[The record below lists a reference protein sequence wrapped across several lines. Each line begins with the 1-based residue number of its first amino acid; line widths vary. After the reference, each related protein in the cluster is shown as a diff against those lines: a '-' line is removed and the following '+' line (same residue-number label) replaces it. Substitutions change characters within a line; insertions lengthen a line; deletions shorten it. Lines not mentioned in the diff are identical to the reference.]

1 VGEPAVTDSCP
12 SLADLVLAAD
22 GGLSPSHKAEMTAH
36 LGQCQACRNRLQQ
49 ANAFLEASAELDDE
63 DLAGDEELA
72 GESRASVSLMN
83 RRGVSDR
90 VENTRAAMSVSF
102 EDEIGAAFD
111 SVEKDAA
118 RNREFVRRLHKQKQD
133 VIHRPAPTTAW
144 VRKWLPAAAVIPL
157 LIFGLA
163 LPRMQTVVRAEE
175 LLTLASN
182 HESSLPADRVQ
193 RLRIRLT
200 PRIPAFTPQAGG
212 RRAAVP
218 PVAPFFAVRNVTG
231 VAARGGVSA
240 GASSDGVSPDGES
253 SDGASTSGEYTAVE
267 RMLAHHGFEWRQPLS
282 LASVRAWRLTPGA
295 KHDEVFVGEDLLVLK
310 TTASEGTLRDVELTV
325 RRHDYHVVKLVLGF
339 DGIGRLEI
347 TEVEES
353 VRAVKAAPV
362 APTAPLAAAPVGMT
376 TVPSTAAA
384 ARDIAADAALS
395 PVTTVVGRA
404 PVMQPGLSR
413 WLDRTFGARP
423 ERKAFVPDLQRLVT
437 GVRQN
442 LSALDTLG
450 RRYPEAE
457 IEQQWSDADQAALRR
472 RVNDSYRRISRDLN
486 DLDARIGIL
495 FGSTTRSL
503 PVTEAPADWR
513 QRAADALAH
522 AEAMDVQVRQLLT
535 FDDVPSAEARAT
547 VRGAGQVPS
556 TFAALWDVV
565 HAPVGGPASR
575 Y

>member
-1 VGEPAVTDSCP
+1 VREPAVTDSCP
-12 SLADLVLAAD
+12 SLGDLVLAAD

-63 DLAGDEELA
+63 DLAGGEELA
-72 GESRASVSLMN
+72 SESPASVSLMN

-102 EDEIGAAFD
+102 EDEIGAEFD

-118 RNREFVRRLHKQKQD
+118 RHREFVRRLHKQKQD
-133 VIHRPAPTTAW
+133 GIHRPTPTTAW

-212 RRAAVP
+212 RPAAVP

-231 VAARGGVSA
+231 LAAPGGVSSV
-240 GASSDGVSPDGES
+240 GASSDGLSPDGES

-282 LASVRAWRLTPGA
+282 LAGVRAW
-295 KHDEVFVGEDLLVLK
+295 
-310 TTASEGTLRDVELTV
+310 
-325 RRHDYHVVKLVLGF
+325 
-339 DGIGRLEI
+339 
-347 TEVEES
+347 
-353 VRAVKAAPV
+353 RAVKAAPV

-376 TVPSTAAA
+376 TVPSTATA

-437 GVRQN
+437 GIRQN

-522 AEAMDVQVRQLLT
+522 AEAMDAQVRQLLT
-535 FDDVPSAEARAT
+535 FDDVPSAEARVT